1 MNNINNCIF
10 ETATRYLNSEPEFL
24 SELLRERVVHR
35 NKEYIRYN
43 IPFIKEDLQCYFFE
57 NI

>member
-24 SELLRERVVHR
+24 SELPRERVVHP
-35 NKEYIRYN
+35 NKEY
-43 IPFIKEDLQCYFFE
+43 IPFIKEDLQCYFLE
-57 NI
+57 KS